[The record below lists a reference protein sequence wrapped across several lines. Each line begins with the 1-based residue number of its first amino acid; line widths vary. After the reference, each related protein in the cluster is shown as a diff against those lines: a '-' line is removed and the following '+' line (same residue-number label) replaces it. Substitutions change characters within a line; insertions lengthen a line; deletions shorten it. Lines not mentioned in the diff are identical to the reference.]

1 MDAFLR
7 TWPFGSTAAAPSPA
21 GAVSTVTSQSRAPA
35 DLVSGSELG
44 LLLADREAE
53 DLTARRSPSEQPQQ
67 QQVVEQRRGVIVG
80 DGDPGSPRYGAPLAP
95 LHADSPSPKDM
106 SSSTAYTAQYTGLAP
121 AQVFAEP
128 ISQYS
133 ALPPSPTATYGQ
145 ATTVRTSA
153 GSYVAAAD
161 PYYRDYYSPVG
172 SAAGTTDQYG
182 GSAPASRAAPAFA
195 DGQESHAQFVE
206 RYIRPGSAV
215 YKLSSQGLAVDLP
228 SPDSGIGA
236 EAATPRDQ
244 ATSLQQGT
252 GFEYSD
258 VVGQSSLLAEPGL
271 IRGPVS
277 PSTSRS
283 RPWHDF
289 GRQTEVDKIHIPKIF
304 SNFGFRFFME
314 APISTSQRREDDRLT
329 YVNKGQFYGI
339 TMEYVPDPDKPLR
352 NGTVKS
358 VVMLVF
364 REEKPVEDDTKAWMF
379 WHSRQHSVKQ
389 RILDIDTKN
398 SVGLVGGIDEVAH
411 NAVAVYWNPLESS
424 AKISIA
430 LQCLS
435 TDFSSQ
441 KGVKG
446 LPLHVQIDTYDDYRD
461 PNAAVIQRSYCQVKS
476 FCDKGA
482 ERKTR
487 DEERRASK
495 RRMTA
500 TGRKKMEEMY
510 HPACERTE
518 FYSMADTLKP
528 AQLFQPS
535 ADSEKIGNME
545 LQNYYVQQDG
555 DSHGLYQDVAESPA
569 LPLSP
574 DGLQSQYS
582 LPPATA
588 EMAERDENG
597 LFLPSAK
604 RARLTPPLSQRVMLY
619 ARQEQEEVYTPLHV
633 APPTTLG
640 LLNAIQSKYK
650 ISTSCAHTLCRKNK
664 KGVTATMD
672 DDMIA
677 HYCNEDTFLLEIRQ
691 AEQDGS
697 YHITLIEVGD

>member
-1 MDAFLR
+1 M
-7 TWPFGSTAAAPSPA
+7 SA
-21 GAVSTVTSQSRAPA
+21 G
-35 DLVSGSELG
+35 
-44 LLLADREAE
+44 
-53 DLTARRSPSEQPQQ
+53 
-67 QQVVEQRRGVIVG
+67 
-80 DGDPGSPRYGAPLAP
+80 
-95 LHADSPSPKDM
+95 H
-106 SSSTAYTAQYTGLAP
+106 YTAQYTGLAP

-133 ALPPSPTATYGQ
+133 ALPPSPTA
-145 ATTVRTSA
+145 
-153 GSYVAAAD
+153 SYVGGSGTLRGGAYAVSE
-161 PYYRDYYSPVG
+161 PYYRDYYPAEQY
-172 SAAGTTDQYG
+172 AAGR
-182 GSAPASRAAPAFA
+182 SAPLYA
-195 DGQESHAQFVE
+195 DGQEGHAQFVE
-206 RYIRPGSAV
+206 RYIRPGASAV

-244 ATSLQQGT
+244 ATSLQQNST
-252 GFEYSD
+252 GFEYTD
-258 VVGQSSLLAEPGL
+258 VCGQTALLADPSL
-271 IRGPVS
+271 IRSTVS

-289 GRQTEVDKIHIPKIF
+289 GRQAEVDKIHIPKIF
-304 SNFGFRFFME
+304 SNYGFRFFME

-339 TMEYVPDPDKPLR
+339 TMEYVPDPDKPLK
-352 NGTVKS
+352 NATVKS
-358 VVMLVF
+358 VIMLMF
-364 REEKPVEDDTKAWMF
+364 REEKPPEDETKAWQF

-446 LPLHVQIDTYDDYRD
+446 LPLHVQIDTYDDSRD
-461 PNAAVIQRSYCQVKS
+461 PTATVLQRTYCQVKS

-518 FYSMADTLKP
+518 FYTMADTAKP

-535 ADSEKIGNME
+535 ADTEKIGNIE
-545 LQNYYVQQDG
+545 LQNYYAQQEG
-555 DSHGLYQDVAESPA
+555 ENHSLYEDVAASPSPA
-569 LPLSP
+569 SP
-574 DGLQSQYS
+574 ASLKPHYGFPAVAGELGDG
-582 LPPATA
+582 
-588 EMAERDENG
+588 EHRDESG
-597 LFLPSAK
+597 LFLPAAK
-604 RARLTPPLSQRVMLY
+604 RPRLSPPLSQRVMLY

-633 APPTTLG
+633 APPTTVG
-640 LLNAIQSKYK
+640 LLHAIQSKYK
-650 ISTSCAHTLCRKNK
+650 ISASCAQTLCRKNK
-664 KGVTATMD
+664 KGVIATMD

-677 HYCNEDTFLLEIRQ
+677 HYCNEDTFLLEIRP

-697 YHITLIEVGD
+697 YHITMIEVGD